1 MKFSSYPKCA
11 AREAFPSLPRLNMDE
26 YVAFLSE
33 FMAQAD
39 PAKAARQNA
48 LEERITTLFSLR
60 EKGHAQVE
68 KPTRSVGVL

>member
-1 MKFSSYPKCA
+1 
-11 AREAFPSLPRLNMDE
+11 MDE